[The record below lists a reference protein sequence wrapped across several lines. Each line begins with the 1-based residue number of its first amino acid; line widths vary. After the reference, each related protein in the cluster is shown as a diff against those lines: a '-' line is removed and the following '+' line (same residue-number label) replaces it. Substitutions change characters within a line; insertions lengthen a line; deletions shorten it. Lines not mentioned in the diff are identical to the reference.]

1 MGDGWFNLAGG
12 SRGSEQWSE
21 GIHFQRVQL
30 GSLNDRSQSRN
41 QARPECKR
49 RVIGCFRRLV
59 SQRICDVQ
67 LSDGT

>member
-41 QARPECKR
+41 QARPI
-49 RVIGCFRRLV
+49 RVQVQGDWMLSAPCFSEDL
-59 SQRICDVQ
+59 
-67 LSDGT
+67 